1 AVTADGQGVYVSAFS
16 KNDTNVYFYSTS
28 DWSEPAAV
36 IPTGSRN
43 KELALSP
50 DGTQLWVAGNS
61 VDQVHVIDTAT
72 NDLVTSV
79 PVGNK
84 PERIA
89 FTPDGQSAW
98 VTNIGTTNATPNISI
113 IDVESLDVTDTISGG
128 PLPFDVAFT
137 PDGATAYVANS
148 LGKKG
153 SASPVGTVTVI
164 DVATG
169 ARTKTIKGF
178 VLPDNLTVCN
188 PRVV

>member
-1 AVTADGQGVYVSAFS
+1 
-16 KNDTNVYFYSTS
+16 
-28 DWSEPAAV
+28 
-36 IPTGSRN
+36 
-43 KELALSP
+43 
-50 DGTQLWVAGNS
+50 
-61 VDQVHVIDTAT
+61 
-72 NDLVTSV
+72 
-79 PVGNK
+79 
-84 PERIA
+84 
-89 FTPDGQSAW
+89 

-113 IDVESLDVTDTISGG
+113 IDVESLVVSKTISGG

-169 ARTKTIKGF
+169 ARTKTIRGF
-178 VLPDNLTVCN
+178 VLPDNLIVCS